1 MTEVVVFIPGVMGSV
16 LRLGNEVIW
25 PGSAWSLVG
34 AYQKMTEL
42 LRTDLVATDVIR
54 DFAIAEQYTSL
65 LDDLRT
71 FGFKEG
77 ERLVL
82 FPYDWRKSNAVA
94 AEGLAQRLDDLVA
107 ADSDVEITLLAHS
120 MGGLVSRYFLE
131 SGQFNTRP
139 GYAAIRRLI
148 ALATPHRG
156 APLALAAA
164 VGKQK
169 RLFLSAEQVHLLA
182 SHPEFPSVYQLLP
195 PLGEPFA
202 WDGGFS
208 QKLATLDVY
217 DSITASALGLVE
229 ENLQSARQFHA
240 GLDPA
245 KRPEFVRYFLFYGT
259 RQTTISASSV
269 RLKAADPKSRVENL
283 EIEDGGDG
291 TVPVWSG
298 MLPGVQGR
306 AVGGEHGSIYKNA
319 DLRRTLGVLLG
330 YTGIL
335 AAAAATT
342 SVEVAVRDRVVEPE
356 DLMHVSLA
364 LSSGVPKLEGSL
376 RLERAIL
383 STTGT
388 LDKFVSAGNPYSIRY
403 EGADAERLAVT
414 LDAPELPGLYRLS
427 FTNPSGTMVLG
438 FDDFFV
444 QEPA

>member
-1 MTEVVVFIPGVMGSV
+1 MTEIVVFIPGVMGSV
-16 LRLGNEVIW
+16 LRLGTEVVW

-34 AYQKMTEL
+34 AYQKMVEL
-42 LRTDLVATDVIR
+42 LRPDLVATDVIR

-65 LDDLRT
+65 LDDLRA

-82 FPYDWRKSNAVA
+82 FPYDWRKSNALA
-94 AEGLAQRLDDLVA
+94 AEGLAQHLDELVA
-107 ADSDVEITLLAHS
+107 ADSSVEITLLAHS

-131 SGQFNTRP
+131 SGKFKSRP
-139 GYAAIRRLI
+139 GYAAVRRLI

-169 RLFLSAEQVHLLA
+169 RLFLSAEQVHLLV
-182 SHPEFPSVYQLLP
+182 SNPEFPSVYQLLP

-202 WDGGFS
+202 WDGGFG
-208 QKLATLDVY
+208 QKLATRDVY
-217 DSITASALGLVE
+217 DPSTASALGLVP
-229 ENLQSARQFHA
+229 ENLQSAQQFHA

-245 KRPEFVRYFLFYGT
+245 KRPESVRYFLFYGT
-259 RQTTISASSV
+259 RQTTISASSL
-269 RLKAADPKSRVENL
+269 RITAADPKSRVENL

-298 MLPGVQGR
+298 MLPGLQGR
-306 AVGGEHGSIYKNA
+306 AVGGEHGSIYKNSE
-319 DLRRTLGVLLG
+319 LRRTLGTLFD
-330 YTGIL
+330 YTGTL
-335 AAAAATT
+335 AAAA

-356 DLMHVSLA
+356 DLMHISLA
-364 LSSGVPKLEGSL
+364 LSAGVPKLEGSL
-376 RLERAIL
+376 RLERAKL
-383 STTGT
+383 SATGT
-388 LDKFVSAGNPYSIRY
+388 LESFVLAGKPHAIRY
-403 EGADAERLAVT
+403 EGAAAERLAVT

-427 FTNPSGTMVLG
+427 FTNPDGTVVLG